1 MSKNK
6 KQLIIESFQN
16 MNLNML
22 EVLLDDNRTY
32 QGASKE
38 VFLKKISDAFH
49 EFKSDGDTFL
59 EAFNGVCTSNLCP
72 NKGCKGYSFIGNM
85 TNNHIDLIF
94 EEEDEEIIEIYHC
107 NSFSTDNVNINR
119 EKLISI
125 DIMDDERV
133 GYKPSV
139 EFLILVQ
146 KCKKAYDELMAYKN
160 EIIDKKV
167 YFEWLEKFKDL
178 FESDLFFHYNVDDY
192 NNFNTLYFNMKEL
205 KEFLQSDNSAKDA
218 IIEFEELDKT
228 NEIQFLKWL
237 TKYEETSD
245 KLVLFLN
252 DDIDFEE
259 PEKTTFFT
267 VKELKISTSD
277 FKNIA
282 RFKFLYD
289 EPYWDFFKKYTTISN
304 EELTRLISQKA
315 DIPGNINSLSYHLEK
330 RGIRLK

>member
-6 KQLIIESFQN
+6 KLLIIESFQN

-32 QGASKE
+32 QEASKE
-38 VFLKKISDAFH
+38 VFLEKISDAFH
-49 EFKSDGDTFL
+49 EFKSDGDTL
-59 EAFNGVCTSNLCP
+59 LKAFIGVCTSNLCP

-119 EKLISI
+119 EKLLSI
-125 DIMDDERV
+125 DIMDDEKV
-133 GYKPSV
+133 NYKPSV
-139 EFLILVQ
+139 EFLITVQ
-146 KCKKAYDELMAYKN
+146 KCKKAYDELMAYSN
-160 EIIDKKV
+160 EIINKKI
-167 YFEWLEKFKDL
+167 YFEWLEKYQDL
-178 FESDLFFHYNVDDY
+178 FASRLFFSYNVNDY
-192 NNFNTLYFNMKEL
+192 NKFNSLYFNMKEL

-218 IIEFEELDKT
+218 IIEFDDLDKT

-245 KLVLFLN
+245 KLVLFLY

-259 PEKTTFFT
+259 PEKTTFFK

-282 RFKFLYD
+282 RFKFIFD
-289 EPYWDFFKKYTTISN
+289 EPYFNFLDKYNTISK
-304 EELTRLISQKA
+304 EELARLISQQA
-315 DIPGNINSLSYHLEK
+315 VLPDNINSLAYHLEK
-330 RGIRLK
+330 RGIQL

>member
-1 MSKNK
+1 
-6 KQLIIESFQN
+6 

-59 EAFNGVCTSNLCP
+59 EAFNGVCTSNLCT
-72 NKGCKGYSFIGNM
+72 NKGCKGYSFLGNM

-107 NSFSTDNVNINR
+107 NSLSTDNVNINR

-146 KCKKAYDELMAYKN
+146 KCKKAFDELMAYKN

-167 YFEWLEKFKDL
+167 YFEWLEKYQDIFA
-178 FESDLFFHYNVDDY
+178 SRLFFSYSVYDY
-192 NNFNTLYFNMKEL
+192 NKFKSLYYGIDEL

-218 IIEFEELDKT
+218 IIEFDELDKT

-237 TKYEETSD
+237 TKYEETSN
-245 KLVLFLN
+245 KLILFLY
-252 DDIDFEE
+252 DDIDFKE
-259 PEKTTFFT
+259 PEKTTFFQ

-282 RFKFLYD
+282 HFKFIFD
-289 EPYWDFFKKYTTISN
+289 EPYFNFLDKFNTISK
-304 EELTRLISQKA
+304 EELARLISQQA
-315 DIPGNINSLSYHLEK
+315 VLPDNINSLAYHLEK
-330 RGIRLK
+330 RGIQL